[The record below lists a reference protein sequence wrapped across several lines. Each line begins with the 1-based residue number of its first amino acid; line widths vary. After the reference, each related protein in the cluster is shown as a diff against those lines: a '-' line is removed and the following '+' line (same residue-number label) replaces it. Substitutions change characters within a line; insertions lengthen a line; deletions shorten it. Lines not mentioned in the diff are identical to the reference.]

1 MSHKDVM
8 INKSEFTKDEDRRMS
23 ALAKLTDVYFTEDQY
38 ENMVMIF
45 DIETVYGFQIKEIG
59 SCYTCRFPS
68 LTYARTKSP
77 FSYKWL
83 LEGINGTIEENNGV
97 LNLRDLVGRKF
108 IITIQKKTVIDKGY
122 NFFNLLNLIDYCN
135 DVPDKKEEGVIQ

>member
-1 MSHKDVM
+1 MSHKDVL
-8 INKSEFTKDEDRRMS
+8 INKNEFTKDDDRRMS

-45 DIETVYGFQIKEIG
+45 DIETVYGFQIEEIG
-59 SCYTCRFPS
+59 SRYECRFPS
-68 LTYARTKSP
+68 LNYARKKSS

-83 LEGINGTIEENNGV
+83 LEGINGTIEEKNGM
-97 LNLRDLVGRKF
+97 LNLRDLVGKKF
-108 IITIQKKTVIDKGY
+108 IITIQKKAMIDKGY

-135 DVPDKKEEGVIQ
+135 DVPDKEEEVQ